1 MYAILLF
8 QKQLQKNLC
17 GCYIR
22 CIELIYRLHD
32 NLPGWLLTGP
42 KSFMNWR
49 YKTGRSGN
57 QVRREAVRITG
68 HQVPRYVGLGACTVL
83 QQSWAG
89 KQCMRTCKSSY
100 WVYQTT
106 GWVGSVVCD
115 SRRSPYCIAF
125 PHSLEERELVWEIH
139 EDHGKRWSGETSL
152 QNWVALKQAK
162 GVKCYNAGLVSTVLF
177 SCC

>member
-89 KQCMRTCKSSY
+89 KQCMEKFILSISNHRLSRLSGVWFQEKSLLHCISSL
-100 WVYQTT
+100 T
-106 GWVGSVVCD
+106 GRERISMRNSWR
-115 SRRSPYCIAF
+115 SREEMKRGNFFTELSCIKA
-125 PHSLEERELVWEIH
+125 S
-139 EDHGKRWSGETSL
+139 
-152 QNWVALKQAK
+152 
-162 GVKCYNAGLVSTVLF
+162 
-177 SCC
+177 